1 MSKLTK
7 LQKKNERFA
16 ELCDSWEPKNKK
28 DRKSKESNPFRQ
40 SNRKIDKRRGK
51 SFHDLNRK
59 RNEKEKG

>member
-7 LQKKNERFA
+7 LQKKNEYFA
-16 ELCDSWEPKNKK
+16 ELCDSWEPKKDKK
-28 DRKSKESNPFRQ
+28 SRESNPFRQ